1 MAEGSTLVPVGLLPE
16 QVDRIDGELRPPR
29 DVLEG
34 ASLCDPSTGEVL
46 QPRRATA
53 RGEVDRAIAAAD
65 RAHRAGVWAD
75 LDVDAR
81 SAWLERIACE
91 LDAAGDDVA
100 VAESTGSGVPVA
112 VTRMFAGSL
121 AGAFRGAIT
130 QLQQGG
136 VRTELPGPVR
146 PVELHRLPWGPA
158 AILVPWNAPAAMA
171 AGKVATAL
179 AAGCTVLLKPPE
191 WSPLGCNL
199 LADAI
204 HRVDL
209 PGGVFQMVHGGPV
222 TGAALTSD
230 ARVKAISY
238 TGSLAAGRAI
248 ARAAAEHFTA
258 LQLELGG
265 NNPAIVRADADIDAT
280 AASLASGM
288 LKLNGQW
295 CEAPGKVLV
304 ARERHDELVDALRDH
319 LGRWRI
325 GHHLDPDTQ
334 VGPLSHEAHRARLQQ
349 QVDALVAD
357 GGDVLTAGDLPD
369 LPGWFWAPRL
379 VVGVPTERCVDE
391 LFGPVVSV
399 HPVDDDEAAVA
410 AANDTPFG
418 LAGYVFSSD
427 LDAAQALGRRIRFGE
442 VKINGTS
449 VIDLTPTSTQSFW
462 GLSGIGGHGNAEV
475 FRFFTGSQI
484 VGVDHTDV
492 PI

>member
-1 MAEGSTLVPVGLLPE
+1 MTLVPIGLLPE
-16 QVDRIDGELRPPR
+16 QVDRIDGELRRPR
-29 DVLEG
+29 DVLDG
-34 ASLCDPSTGEVL
+34 PGLCDPSTAEVL

-53 RGEVDRAIAAAD
+53 PDEVERAIAAAA
-65 RAHRAGVWAD
+65 RAHRDGVWAD
-75 LDVDAR
+75 LDVDGR
-81 SAWLERIACE
+81 SEWLERIAGE
-91 LDAAGDDVA
+91 LDGAGDDVA
-100 VAESTGSGVPVA
+100 VAESIGSGVPVA
-112 VTRMFAGSL
+112 VSRMFAGSL
-121 AGAFRGAIT
+121 AGAFRGAIA
-130 QLQQGG
+130 QLRAIG

-146 PVELHRLPWGPA
+146 PVELLRLPWGPA
-158 AILVPWNAPAAMA
+158 AVLVPWNAPAAMA

-191 WSPLGCNL
+191 WAPLGCNL
-199 LADAI
+199 VADAI
-204 HRVDL
+204 HRAGL
-209 PGGVFQMVHGGPV
+209 PDGVFQMVHGGPA
-222 TGAALTSD
+222 TGAALTGD
-230 ARVKAISY
+230 PRVKVVSY

-265 NNPAIVRADADIDAT
+265 NNPAVVRADADVDAT
-280 AASLASGM
+280 AAALASGM

-304 ARERHDELVDALRDH
+304 ARARHDELVDALRDH

-325 GHHLDPDTQ
+325 GHHLDPDTE

-349 QVDALVAD
+349 QVDALVTQ
-357 GGDVLTAGDLPD
+357 GGDVLVAGDVPD

-379 VVGVPTERCVDE
+379 VVGVEPERCVDE
-391 LFGPVVSV
+391 MFGPVASI
-399 HPVDDDEAAVA
+399 HPVDDDETAVA

-418 LAGYVFSSD
+418 LAGYVFSTD

>member
-1 MAEGSTLVPVGLLPE
+1 V
-16 QVDRIDGELRPPR
+16 
-29 DVLEG
+29 
-34 ASLCDPSTGEVL
+34 
-46 QPRRATA
+46 
-53 RGEVDRAIAAAD
+53 
-65 RAHRAGVWAD
+65 
-75 LDVDAR
+75 
-81 SAWLERIACE
+81 
-91 LDAAGDDVA
+91 
-100 VAESTGSGVPVA
+100 
-112 VTRMFAGSL
+112 
-121 AGAFRGAIT
+121 
-130 QLQQGG
+130 
-136 VRTELPGPVR
+136 
-146 PVELHRLPWGPA
+146 
-158 AILVPWNAPAAMA
+158 
-171 AGKVATAL
+171 
-179 AAGCTVLLKPPE
+179 
-191 WSPLGCNL
+191 
-199 LADAI
+199 ADAI
-204 HRVDL
+204 HRADL
-209 PGGVFQMVHGGPV
+209 PRGVFQMVHGGPT

-230 ARVKAISY
+230 ARVKVISY

-265 NNPAIVRADADIDAT
+265 NNPAIVRADADVDAT

-304 ARERHDELVDALRDH
+304 ARERHDDLVDALRDH
-319 LGRWRI
+319 LGRWHI

-357 GGDVLTAGDLPD
+357 GGDVITAGDLPD

-379 VVGVPTERCVDE
+379 VVGVPAERCVDE

-399 HPVDDDEAAVA
+399 HAVDDDEAAVA

>member
-1 MAEGSTLVPVGLLPE
+1 MTLVPAGALPE
-16 QVDRIDGELRPPR
+16 QIDRIDGSAQPPA
-29 DVLEG
+29 DVLGG
-34 ASLCDPSTGEVL
+34 AWLCDPSTGEPL

-53 RGEVDRAIAAAD
+53 PAEVERAIAASA
-65 RAHRAGVWAD
+65 RAHRSGAWAD

-81 SAWLERIACE
+81 SEWLERIAVE
-91 LDAAGDDVA
+91 LDTAGDDVA

-121 AGAFRGAIT
+121 AGAFRGAVA
-130 QLQQGG
+130 QLQAGG
-136 VRTELPGPVR
+136 TRVELPGPVR

-171 AGKVATAL
+171 AGKVAMAL

-199 LADAI
+199 VADAI
-204 HRVDL
+204 DRAGL
-209 PGGVFQMVHGGPV
+209 PAGVFQMVHGGPA
-222 TGAALTSD
+222 TGAALTGD
-230 ARVKAISY
+230 GRVKVVSY

-265 NNPAIVRADADIDAT
+265 NNPVIVRADADVDAT

-295 CEAPGKVLV
+295 CEAPGRVLV
-304 ARERHDELVDALRDH
+304 ARSRHDELVDALRDH

-325 GHHLDPDTQ
+325 GHHLDDDTQ
-334 VGPLSHEAHRARLQQ
+334 VGPLSHEAHRTRLQQ
-349 QVDALVAD
+349 QVDAIVAT
-357 GGDVLTAGDLPD
+357 GGEALLAGDVPNLG
-369 LPGWFWAPRL
+369 GWFWSPRL
-379 VVGVPTERCVDE
+379 VVGADPGRCVDE
-391 LFGPVVSV
+391 LFGPVVTV
-399 HPVDDDEAAVA
+399 HAVDDDEAAVA

-418 LAGYVFSSD
+418 LAGYVFSTD
-427 LDAAQALGRRIRFGE
+427 LDAAHALGRRIRFGE